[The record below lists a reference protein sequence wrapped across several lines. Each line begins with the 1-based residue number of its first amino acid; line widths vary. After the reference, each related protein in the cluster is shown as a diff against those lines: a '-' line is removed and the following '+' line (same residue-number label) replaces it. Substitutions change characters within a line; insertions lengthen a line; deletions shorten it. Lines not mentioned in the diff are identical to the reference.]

1 MLQSTGQCSA
11 CVGSGGPAAALTLQ
25 GAAATPGLHS
35 HPLGSPSASL
45 GPLDGLLASVYAQ
58 TWFWPGGSKPLG
70 PDWPSCLGSPE
81 LPSLGSSCHPTT
93 NVSARA
99 AGLPMYCLC
108 VWASQLAPLGTRLTA
123 EGQGGPST
131 SHIFSPHIASG
142 PYKVAMHLMVRAPNM
157 ALTSHPSVSVTDSD
171 KGVCAVLSQAP
182 TLLPPPKKTEPQ
194 ADHNWRHTRGGRH
207 SRGQQAC
214 KHGRFT
220 TQSRAATVT

>member
-1 MLQSTGQCSA
+1 MVSWPPCMHRPGSGPEAPSPWAQTGQAVWAPPSSPPWGVHAILPPTC
-11 CVGSGGPAAALTLQ
+11 L
-25 GAAATPGLHS
+25 PGL
-35 HPLGSPSASL
+35 LDSL
-45 GPLDGLLASVYAQ
+45 CTVCVSGLLN
-58 TWFWPGGSKPLG
+58 WP
-70 PDWPSCLGSPE
+70 
-81 LPSLGSSCHPTT
+81 
-93 NVSARA
+93 
-99 AGLPMYCLC
+99 
-108 VWASQLAPLGTRLTA
+108 PLGTRLTA

-131 SHIFSPHIASG
+131 SHTFSPHIASG

-171 KGVCAVLSQAP
+171 KGVCAALSQAP